1 MGSVSD
7 RKPAQAATVG
17 PAITAGTTQTQAGA
31 TVLVKDINEVTVSGT
46 NGDGVQLPP
55 ASKGLRVT
63 IINAD
68 AAQTIQVWPASG
80 DDIDGGA
87 TNAVDSSA
95 ITSGDTRDYEAINSS
110 SWYGVGAA
118 STGDAL
124 TSNPLSQFASTT
136 SAQLAGVISNET
148 GSGVLVFA
156 TSPAL
161 VTPALGTPASGVMT
175 NVSGTAS
182 SLTAGNVTTNANL
195 TGHVTSTGNAAI
207 LGSFTI
213 AQLNSAISDATAAIL
228 GANTF
233 TGTQSFAD
241 NTGSRINLLDYGE
254 VTNAIGGTGG
264 STQSIDLELG
274 NSVSATVDT
283 SANTFTFDNPT
294 ASDELCGF
302 TLTLTNG
309 GSQTVNWPASVDWAA
324 ATAPTL
330 TAAGVDVLVFFTIDG
345 GTIWNGFL
353 AGADMSS

>member
-95 ITSGDTRDYEAINSS
+95 IASGDTRDYEAINSS

-148 GSGVLVFA
+148 GTGVLVF
-156 TSPAL
+156 
-161 VTPALGTPASGVMT
+161 
-175 NVSGTAS
+175 GTAP
-182 SLTAGNVTTNANL
+182 TL
-195 TGHVTSTGNAAI
+195 TGVTLAGAITG
-207 LGSFTI
+207 
-213 AQLNSAISDATAAIL
+213 
-228 GANTF
+228 
-233 TGTQSFAD
+233 AD
-241 NTGSRINLLDYGE
+241 NTVTAVNLKDYGE
-254 VTNAIGGTGG
+254 VTNAIGATGG
-264 STQSIDLELG
+264 GTQDIDLNDG

-283 SANTFTFDNPT
+283 SANTFTFSDPT

-330 TAAGVDVLVFFTIDG
+330 TASGVDVLVFYTIDG
-345 GTIWNGFL
+345 GTIWYGFL
-353 AGADMSS
+353 SGAAMA

>member
-95 ITSGDTRDYEAINSS
+95 IASGDTRDYEAINSS

-118 STGDAL
+118 GTGDAL

-148 GSGVLVFA
+148 GTGLLVF
-156 TSPAL
+156 
-161 VTPALGTPASGVMT
+161 
-175 NVSGTAS
+175 GTAP
-182 SLTAGNVTTNANL
+182 TL
-195 TGHVTSTGNAAI
+195 TGVTLAGAITG
-207 LGSFTI
+207 
-213 AQLNSAISDATAAIL
+213 
-228 GANTF
+228 
-233 TGTQSFAD
+233 AD
-241 NTGSRINLLDYGE
+241 NTVTAVNLKDYGE
-254 VTNAIGGTGG
+254 VTNAIGATGG
-264 STQSIDLELG
+264 GTQDIDLNDG

-283 SANTFTFDNPT
+283 STNTFTFSDPT

-309 GSQTVNWPASVDWAA
+309 GSQTVAWPSSVDWAA

-330 TAAGVDVLVFFTIDG
+330 TASGVDVLVFYTIDG
-345 GTIWNGFL
+345 GTIWYGFL
-353 AGADMSS
+353 SGADMS

>member
-95 ITSGDTRDYEAINSS
+95 IASGDTRDYEAINSS

-118 STGDAL
+118 GTGDAL

-148 GSGVLVFA
+148 GTGVLVF
-156 TSPAL
+156 
-161 VTPALGTPASGVMT
+161 
-175 NVSGTAS
+175 GTAP
-182 SLTAGNVTTNANL
+182 TL
-195 TGHVTSTGNAAI
+195 TGVTLAGAITG
-207 LGSFTI
+207 
-213 AQLNSAISDATAAIL
+213 
-228 GANTF
+228 
-233 TGTQSFAD
+233 AD
-241 NTGSRINLLDYGE
+241 NTVEAVNLKDYGE
-254 VTNAIGGTGG
+254 VTNAIGATGG
-264 STQSIDLELG
+264 GTQDIDLNDG

-283 SANTFTFDNPT
+283 STNTFTFSDPT

-309 GSQTVNWPASVDWAA
+309 GSQTVVWPGSVDWAA

-330 TAAGVDVLVFFTIDG
+330 TASGVDVLVFYTIDG
-345 GTIWNGFL
+345 GTIWYGFL
-353 AGADMSS
+353 SGADMS

>member
-95 ITSGDTRDYEAINSS
+95 IASGDTRDYEAINSS

-118 STGDAL
+118 GTGDAL

-148 GSGVLVFA
+148 GTGLLVF
-156 TSPAL
+156 
-161 VTPALGTPASGVMT
+161 
-175 NVSGTAS
+175 GTAP
-182 SLTAGNVTTNANL
+182 TL
-195 TGHVTSTGNAAI
+195 TGVTLAGAITG
-207 LGSFTI
+207 
-213 AQLNSAISDATAAIL
+213 
-228 GANTF
+228 
-233 TGTQSFAD
+233 AD
-241 NTGSRINLLDYGE
+241 NTVTAVNLKDYGE
-254 VTNAIGGTGG
+254 VTNAIGATGG
-264 STQSIDLELG
+264 GTQDIDLNDG
-274 NSVSATVDT
+274 NSVSASVDT
-283 SANTFTFDNPT
+283 STNTFTFSDPT

-309 GSQTVNWPASVDWAA
+309 GSQTVAWPSSVDWAA

-330 TAAGVDVLVFFTIDG
+330 TASGVDVLVFYTIDG
-345 GTIWNGFL
+345 GTIWYGFL
-353 AGADMSS
+353 SGADMS

>member
-95 ITSGDTRDYEAINSS
+95 IASGDTRDYEAINSS

-118 STGDAL
+118 GTGDAL

-148 GSGVLVFA
+148 GTGVLVF
-156 TSPAL
+156 
-161 VTPALGTPASGVMT
+161 
-175 NVSGTAS
+175 GTAP
-182 SLTAGNVTTNANL
+182 TL
-195 TGHVTSTGNAAI
+195 TGVTLAGAITG
-207 LGSFTI
+207 
-213 AQLNSAISDATAAIL
+213 
-228 GANTF
+228 
-233 TGTQSFAD
+233 AD
-241 NTGSRINLLDYGE
+241 NTVTAVNLKDYGE
-254 VTNAIGGTGG
+254 VTNAIGATGG
-264 STQSIDLELG
+264 GTQDIDLNDG

-283 SANTFTFDNPT
+283 STNTFTFSDPT

-309 GSQTVNWPASVDWAA
+309 GSQTVAWPSSVDWAA

-330 TAAGVDVLVFFTIDG
+330 TASGVDVLVFYTIDG
-345 GTIWNGFL
+345 GTIWYGFL
-353 AGADMSS
+353 SGADMS